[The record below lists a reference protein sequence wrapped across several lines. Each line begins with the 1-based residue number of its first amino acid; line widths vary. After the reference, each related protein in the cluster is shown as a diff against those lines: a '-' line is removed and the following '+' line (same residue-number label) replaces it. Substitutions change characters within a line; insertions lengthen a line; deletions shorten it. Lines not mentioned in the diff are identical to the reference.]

1 MPEDARSLP
10 NTHGAVLIDVLVG
23 LTILALAA
31 GGIFAGF
38 KGSLGAW
45 TIAQQLT
52 GEQHNAR
59 LVLDWAARR
68 LRAVGSGYTGA
79 PFLRAEAN
87 NIVFVGDTDGN
98 GQVECHRLYLNATQG
113 VVYTARLEP
122 LPGTLSQ
129 CESAVGDP
137 LTASIEARSLAV
149 TALTLRYF
157 NDESGGGVEYT
168 PPVTDPLAR
177 SRIRRVQITILA
189 RGLQS
194 PDVLEM
200 STDVFIR
207 R

>member
-10 NTHGAVLIDVLVG
+10 NTRGAVLIDVLVG

-79 PFLRAEAN
+79 PFLRAEAS

-98 GQVECHRLYLNATQG
+98 GQVECHRLYVNAAER
-113 VVYTARLEP
+113 VVYAARLP

-177 SRIRRVQITILA
+177 SRIRRVQITIRA
-189 RGLQS
+189 QGLQS

-200 STDVFIR
+200 STDVFTR

>member
-1 MPEDARSLP
+1 MPENARNLP
-10 NTHGAVLIDVLVG
+10 STRGAVLMDVLVG
-23 LTILALAA
+23 MTILALAA

-38 KGSLGAW
+38 KGSLRAW
-45 TIAQQLT
+45 TTAQQLA

-68 LRAVGSGYTGA
+68 LRAAGNGYAGV
-79 PFLRAEAN
+79 PFLRAEAS

-98 GQVECHRLYLNATQG
+98 GQMECHRLYLNATQG
-113 VVYTARLEP
+113 VVYAARLEP
-122 LPGTLSQ
+122 LPGILSQ

-137 LTASIEARSLAV
+137 LTATIEARSLAV

-157 NDESGGGVEYT
+157 DDSTGGGAEYAL
-168 PPVTDPLAR
+168 PVTDAFAR
-177 SRIRRVQITILA
+177 SRIRRVQIAIRA

-200 STDVFIR
+200 STDVFTR

>member
-10 NTHGAVLIDVLVG
+10 CTRGAALIDVLVG
-23 LTILALAA
+23 LTILSLAA

-38 KGSLGAW
+38 KGSLRAW

-68 LRAVGSGYTGA
+68 LRAAGNRYTGV
-79 PFLRAEAN
+79 PFLRAEAD
-87 NIVFVGDTDGN
+87 NIVFVGDTDWN
-98 GQVECHRLYLNATQG
+98 GDVECHRLYLNAAEG
-113 VVYTARLEP
+113 VVYAASLP

-137 LTASIEARSLAV
+137 LTASMEARSLAV

-157 NDESGGGVEYT
+157 NDESGGGVEYA

-177 SRIRRVQITILA
+177 SRIRRVQITIQA

-200 STDVFIR
+200 STDVFTR

>member
-1 MPEDARSLP
+1 MPEDPRSLP
-10 NTHGAVLIDVLVG
+10 NTRGAVLMDVLVG
-23 LTILALAA
+23 LTILSLAA
-31 GGIFAGF
+31 GGIFAGL
-38 KGSLGAW
+38 KGSLRAW
-45 TIAQQLT
+45 TTAQQLV

-59 LVLDWAARR
+59 LVLDWVARR
-68 LRAVGSGYTGA
+68 LRAAGNGYSGA
-79 PFLRAEAN
+79 PFLRAEAG

-113 VVYTARLEP
+113 VVYAARLEP
-122 LPGTLSQ
+122 LPGFLSQ

-149 TALTLRYF
+149 TGLILRYF
-157 NDESGGGVEYT
+157 DDSAGGGVEYA
-168 PPVTDPLAR
+168 PPVTDALSR
-177 SRIRRVQITILA
+177 SRIRRVQITIRA

-200 STDVFIR
+200 STDVVTR